1 MSAIELSHELNKII
15 ATANVRAVF
24 QPIFNII
31 TNQIHGFEALS
42 RGPEHSPLHSPV
54 PLFQTAAH
62 EGRLSDLETLCRE
75 IAITGFEQRKLE
87 GKLFINISPKA
98 LLDPNHPKGQTLQ
111 LLQRLGINPSDVVIE
126 LSEQYKA
133 DDIDL
138 LKSCLNHYR
147 DQGFL
152 TAIDDLGAGYSGLR
166 LWSELAPDYVKIDR
180 HFIHQIDS
188 NAVKQEFVRSIVDL
202 CQSLTCKVIAEG
214 IERAEELTVLK
225 QLGVTYCQGY
235 LLGRPSDAPTQM
247 MPAKYTS
254 LVAQVHARFCETAEI
269 LCQNATTVSAKTKLK
284 QLSQAFIDKP
294 SLQAI
299 VIADNDLVQGIV
311 SRHYLLEIFST
322 PYGRALHENYPAV
335 AIMDKNVLQIEAS
348 APLSSVSQLLTSEA
362 ANTVAQQ
369 FIILRQGQLL
379 GIGHTKDLLQRIT
392 EHRVKTARHAN
403 PLTNLPGNVPI
414 QEELKRLKL
423 QDKSFYL
430 AYFDLSHFKP
440 YNDIYGFCRG
450 DEVLRELGQL
460 LSQYQAED
468 AFIGHVGGDDF
479 VMISTDEQ
487 IICHCQQLILKF
499 EQAKQSF
506 YSDEHW
512 LTQSMF
518 ANDRQG
524 HGVDHPLLSLSVGLL
539 SPQVTYAITE
549 DKLSRLSAE
558 AKKQAKLA
566 KSGFYLLN
574 NDAVVAANTIKAQW
588 SPAKSTS
595 LNTTNTS
602 KLKVLLTET

>member
-1 MSAIELSHELNKII
+1 MSTIELSHELDKII

-31 TNQIHGFEALS
+31 SHQVHGFEALS

-54 PLFQTAAH
+54 PLFQTAADV
-62 EGRLSDLETLCRE
+62 GRLSELETLCRE
-75 IAITGFEQRKLE
+75 IAIQGFQHRQLE

-98 LLDPNHPKGQTLQ
+98 LLDPHHPKGLTLH
-111 LLQRLGINPSDVVIE
+111 LLQRLGISPSDVVIE

-147 DQGFL
+147 NQGFL

-235 LLGRPSDAPTQM
+235 LLGRPSDNPAQVIPTQ
-247 MPAKYTS
+247 YTS
-254 LVAQVHARFCETAEI
+254 LVPQVHARFCETAES
-269 LCQNATTVSAKTKLK
+269 LCQNATIMSSKTKLK
-284 QLSQAFIDKP
+284 QLSQAFIDNP
-294 SLQAI
+294 VLQAI
-299 VIADNDLVQGIV
+299 VITDNGVAQGIV

-322 PYGRALHENYPAV
+322 PYGRALHENYPAL
-335 AIMDKNVLQIEAS
+335 AIMDKNVLKIDAS

-369 FIILRQGQLL
+369 FIILRNDQLL

-423 QDKSFYL
+423 QDKPFYL

-450 DEVLRELGQL
+450 DEVLRELGHL
-460 LSQYQAED
+460 LSQYQAEE

-479 VMISTDEQ
+479 VMISTEDH
-487 IICHCQQLILKF
+487 IIGHCQQLILQF
-499 EQAKQSF
+499 EQVKQAF
-506 YSDEHW
+506 YSAEHW
-512 LTQSMF
+512 QAQSML
-518 ANDRQG
+518 ANDRQERA
-524 HGVDHPLLSLSVGLL
+524 VYHPLLSLSVGLL
-539 SPQVTYAITE
+539 SPYVTYGITE
-549 DKLSRLSAE
+549 DALSQLSAE
-558 AKKQAKLA
+558 AKKQAKLV
-566 KSGFYLLN
+566 KSGFYLLKDN
-574 NDAVVAANTIKAQW
+574 PSQSHRIPSA
-588 SPAKSTS
+588 PAKLYTSTNPS
-595 LNTTNTS
+595 ALGIQG
-602 KLKVLLTET
+602 